1 MNENLKNG
9 MKKAVAITYI
19 TIILGNLISL
29 VYTPFM
35 LSKLGKA
42 EYGLFSLVNSIV
54 AYIYLL
60 DMGFGNAVIRY
71 NSKYMVEKNEDGR
84 KKINGMFLNLYVVLG
99 LISLLI
105 GTIVYFNLGR
115 IMSKSL
121 SLDEII
127 KTKQM
132 FMVAIINIALSFPL
146 GIFNSII
153 TAHEKFVYIKL
164 INLIRTILNP
174 VIMISILLFGYRA
187 FGMVIGS
194 TVFNIMLGI
203 TNVIYCFKILHLK
216 IKFGGFDKVLFKEI
230 FKYSFF
236 VFLSAIA
243 YQIYWNTDQLI
254 LAVFVGA
261 APIAVYAVSTQ
272 FNTYF
277 ISLSNVLSSMF
288 LPKLTKMVAVE
299 ENKKE
304 LMKLLT
310 KVGRIQYYICSYI
323 FVGFILVGK
332 QFIVRWVG
340 GGYSY
345 CYAIAIVLMFPQ
357 IFSIIQSLF
366 ATMLEAMNKHRVKAY
381 IYLTIAVVNVIL
393 SIILV
398 KKYQGMGCAIATAIG
413 MVINAVANNV
423 YYKYVIKLDI
433 KYFWVEITKLVIPS
447 LITFAL
453 GLLTLGMFDLKSYIS
468 IFMFGILFTIIYFVV
483 FWVLGFNKYEKGI
496 FISAL
501 KMRRVR

>member
-1 MNENLKNG
+1 MR
-9 MKKAVAITYI
+9 KAVIITYI
-19 TIILGNLISL
+19 TIIVGNVISL

-35 LSKLGKA
+35 VEKLGKP

-84 KKINGMFLNLYVVLG
+84 RKVNGMFLTLYLILG

-105 GTIVYFNLGR
+105 GTIIYFNLGK
-115 IMSKSL
+115 IMGKSL
-121 SLDEII
+121 SVSEII

-132 FMVAIINIALSFPL
+132 FMVAIFNIALSFPL
-146 GIFNSII
+146 SIFNSII

-164 INLIRTILNP
+164 VNLIRTILNP
-174 VIMISILLFGYRA
+174 AIMITVLLFGSRA

-194 TVFNIMLGI
+194 TVFNIMLGLA
-203 TNVIYCFKILHLK
+203 NVIYCFQILKLK
-216 IKFGGFDKVLFKEI
+216 IKFAGFDKVLFHEI

-254 LAVFVGA
+254 LAIFVGS
-261 APIAVYAVSTQ
+261 APIAIYAISSQ

-277 ISLSNVLSSMF
+277 ISLSNVLSSIF
-288 LPKLTKMVAVE
+288 LPKLTKMVTVE

-332 QFIVRWVG
+332 QFIVHWMG
-340 GGYSY
+340 ESYSY
-345 CYAIAIVLMFPQ
+345 CYIIAIILMFPQ

-366 ATMLEAMNKHRVKAY
+366 ATMLEAMNKHKVKAY
-381 IYLTIAVVNVIL
+381 IYLSIAVINVVI

-398 KKYQGMGCAIATAIG
+398 QKYQGLGCAIGTAIG
-413 MVINAVANNV
+413 MTINAIANNV

-433 KYFWVEITKLVIPS
+433 RYFWIQISKLVIPTA
-447 LITFAL
+447 ITFIIGFIA
-453 GLLTLGMFDLKSYIS
+453 LGMFSLTSYIS
-468 IFMFGILFTIIYFVV
+468 ILMFGILFTIIYFIV
-483 FWVLGFNKYEKGI
+483 FWILGFNKYEKKI
-496 FISAL
+496 FMSSIKLA
-501 KMRRVR
+501 RVRQ

>member
-1 MNENLKNG
+1 MR
-9 MKKAVAITYI
+9 KAVVITYI
-19 TIILGNLISL
+19 TIILGNVISL

-84 KKINGMFLNLYVVLG
+84 KKVNGMFLSLYLVLG
-99 LISLLI
+99 LISLVI
-105 GTIVYFNLGR
+105 GTIIYFNLGK
-115 IMSKSL
+115 IMGKNL
-121 SLDEII
+121 SPDEII

-132 FMVAIINIALSFPL
+132 FMVAIFNISLSFPL
-146 GIFNSII
+146 SIFNSII
-153 TAHEKFVYIKL
+153 TAHEKFVYIKV
-164 INLIRTILNP
+164 INLVRTILNP
-174 VIMISILLFGYRA
+174 AIMITVLLFGSRA

-194 TVFNIMLGI
+194 TVFNLLLGLV
-203 TNVIYCFKILHLK
+203 NVIYCFKILSLK
-216 IKFGGFDKVLFKEI
+216 IKFAGFDKTLFKEI
-230 FKYSFF
+230 FRYSFF
-236 VFLSAIA
+236 VFLGAIA

-254 LAVFVGA
+254 LAVFVGS
-261 APIAVYAVSTQ
+261 APIAIYAVSSQ

-288 LPKLTKMVAVE
+288 LPKLTKMVTVE
-299 ENKKE
+299 ENKME

-332 QFIVRWVG
+332 QFITRWVG
-340 GGYSY
+340 DSYSY
-345 CYAIAIVLMFPQ
+345 CYVIAIILMFPQ

-381 IYLTIAVVNVIL
+381 IYLTIAIVNVLVSIL
-393 SIILV
+393 LV
-398 KKYQGMGCAIATAIG
+398 QKYQGLGCAIGTAIG
-413 MVINAVANNV
+413 MIINAVANNI
-423 YYKYVIKLDI
+423 YYKYFIKLDI
-433 KYFWVEITKLVIPS
+433 KYFWIQILKLVIPS
-447 LITFAL
+447 SITFGL
-453 GLLTLGMFDLKSYIS
+453 GFLVISIMSPTSYIS
-468 IFMFGILFTIIYFVV
+468 ILIFGILFTIIFVIV
-483 FWVLGFNKYEKGI
+483 FWMLGFNKYEKDI
-496 FISAL
+496 FMATL
-501 KMRRVR
+501 KKVSNR

>member
-1 MNENLKNG
+1 MR
-9 MKKAVAITYI
+9 KAVVITYI
-19 TIILGNLISL
+19 TIILGNVISL

-35 LSKLGKA
+35 LTKLGKA

-84 KKINGMFLNLYVVLG
+84 KKVNGMFLTLYLILG
-99 LISLLI
+99 LISLII
-105 GTIVYFNLGR
+105 GTIIYFNLGK

-121 SLDEII
+121 SVDEII

-132 FMVAIINIALSFPL
+132 FMVAIFNISLSFPL
-146 GIFNSII
+146 SIFNSII

-174 VIMISILLFGYRA
+174 AIMITVLLFGSRA

-203 TNVIYCFKILHLK
+203 VNVIYCFKILKLK
-216 IKFGGFDKVLFKEI
+216 IKFAGFDKVLFQEI

-254 LAVFVGA
+254 LAIFVGS
-261 APIAVYAVSTQ
+261 APIAIYAVSSQ

-288 LPKLTKMVAVE
+288 LPKLTKMVTVA

-323 FVGFILVGK
+323 FVGFVLVGK

-340 GGYSY
+340 EGYSY
-345 CYAIAIVLMFPQ
+345 CYIIAIILMFPQ

-366 ATMLEAMNKHRVKAY
+366 ATMLEAMNKHKVKAY
-381 IYLTIAVVNVIL
+381 IYLSIAIINVLL
-393 SIILV
+393 SVLLV
-398 KKYQGMGCAIATAIG
+398 QKYQGLGCAIGTAIG
-413 MVINAVANNV
+413 MIVNALANNV

-433 KYFWVEITKLVIPS
+433 KYFWIQISKLVIPS
-447 LITFAL
+447 SITFIL
-453 GLLTLGMFDLKSYIS
+453 GFVAKSMFNLTSYIS
-468 IFMFGILFTIIYFVV
+468 ILMFGILFTIIYFIV
-483 FWVLGFNKYEKGI
+483 FWALGFNKYEKKI
-496 FISAL
+496 FLSAL
-501 KMRRVR
+501 KVRGGFHE

>member
-1 MNENLKNG
+1 MR
-9 MKKAVAITYI
+9 KAVVITYI
-19 TIILGNLISL
+19 TIIVGNVISL
-29 VYTPFM
+29 MYTPFM

-71 NSKYMVEKNEDGR
+71 NSKYMVEKNEEGR
-84 KKINGMFLNLYVVLG
+84 KKINGMFLSLYLVLG
-99 LISLLI
+99 LISLFI
-105 GTIVYFNLGR
+105 GTIIYFNLDK
-115 IMSKSL
+115 IMGKSL

-132 FMVAIINIALSFPL
+132 FMVAIFNIALSFPL
-146 GIFNSII
+146 SIFNSII

-174 VIMISILLFGYRA
+174 AIMITVLLFGSRA
-187 FGMVIGS
+187 FGMIIGS
-194 TVFNIMLGI
+194 TVFNLMLGLM
-203 TNVIYCFKILHLK
+203 NVIYCFKVLKLK
-216 IKFGGFDKVLFKEI
+216 IKFGGFDKILFKEI

-254 LAVFVGA
+254 LAIFVGS
-261 APIAVYAVSTQ
+261 APIAIYAVSSQ

-288 LPKLTKMVAVE
+288 LPKLTKMVTVE
-299 ENKKE
+299 ENRNE

-332 QFIVRWVG
+332 QFITRWVG
-340 GGYSY
+340 DSYSY
-345 CYAIAIVLMFPQ
+345 CYVIAIILMFPQ

-366 ATMLEAMNKHRVKAY
+366 ATMLEAMNKHKIKAY
-381 IYLTIAVVNVIL
+381 IYLTIAIINVLI
-393 SIILV
+393 SIVLV
-398 KKYQGMGCAIATAIG
+398 QKYQGLGCAIGTAIG
-413 MVINAVANNV
+413 MVINAIANNV

-433 KYFWVEITKLVIPS
+433 KYFWLQILKLVVPS
-447 LITFAL
+447 FITFGL
-453 GLLTLGMFDLKSYIS
+453 GFIVIKVLSPSTYIS
-468 IFMFGILFTIIYFVV
+468 IVIFGVIFTILYFLV
-483 FWVLGFNKYEKGI
+483 FWILGFNKYEKDI
-496 FISAL
+496 FMATVKKL
-501 KMRRVR
+501 RKARKVRDS

>member
-1 MNENLKNG
+1 MKNG
-9 MKKAVAITYI
+9 MRKAVVITYI
-19 TIILGNLISL
+19 TIIAGNVISL
-29 VYTPFM
+29 MYTPFM

-71 NSKYMVEKNEDGR
+71 NSKYMVEENEDGR
-84 KKINGMFLNLYVVLG
+84 QKINGMFLTLYVILG
-99 LISLLI
+99 LISLFI
-105 GTIVYFNLGR
+105 GTIIYFNLDK
-115 IMSKSL
+115 IMGNSL
-121 SLDEII
+121 SAVEII

-132 FMVAIINIALSFPL
+132 FMVAIANIALSFPL
-146 GIFNSII
+146 SIFNSII

-164 INLIRTILNP
+164 INLIRTVLNP
-174 VIMISILLFGYRA
+174 AIMITILLFGSRA

-194 TVFNIMLGI
+194 TVFNLMLGLV
-203 TNVIYCFKILHLK
+203 NVIYCFKLLNLK
-216 IKFGGFDKVLFKEI
+216 IKFGAFDKKLFQEI

-254 LAVFVGA
+254 LAIFVGS

-288 LPKLTKMVAVE
+288 LPKLTKIVTVE
-299 ENKKE
+299 ENKME

-323 FVGFILVGK
+323 FVGFVLVGK
-332 QFIVRWVG
+332 QFIIRWVG
-340 GGYSY
+340 DSYSY

-366 ATMLEAMNKHRVKAY
+366 ATMLEAMNKHRIKAY
-381 IYLTIAVVNVIL
+381 IYLSIAVINVFL
-393 SIILV
+393 SILLV
-398 KKYQGMGCAIATAIG
+398 QKYQAMGCAIATAIG
-413 MVINAVANNV
+413 MVINAVSNNL
-423 YYKYVIKLDI
+423 YYKYYIKLDI
-433 KYFWVEITKLVIPS
+433 KYFWLQILKLVIPS
-447 LITFAL
+447 LITFGL
-453 GLLTLGMFDLKSYIS
+453 GFIVIKILSPTTYIS
-468 IFMFGILFTIIYFVV
+468 ILIFGLLFTIIYFIV
-483 FWVLGFNKYEKGI
+483 FWIMGFNNYEKNI
-496 FISAL
+496 FMAAIE
-501 KMRRVR
+501 KVRGDFHE

>member
-1 MNENLKNG
+1 LKNG
-9 MKKAVAITYI
+9 MKKAVVITYI
-19 TIILGNLISL
+19 TIIVGNVISL

-35 LSKLGKA
+35 LTKLGKA

-84 KKINGMFLNLYVVLG
+84 KKVNGMFLSLYLILG
-99 LISLLI
+99 LISMVI
-105 GTIVYFNLGR
+105 GTIIYFNLGK

-121 SLDEII
+121 SVEEVI

-132 FMVAIINIALSFPL
+132 FMVAIFNISLSFPL
-146 GIFNSII
+146 SIFNSII
-153 TAHEKFVYIKL
+153 TAHEKFVYIKA
-164 INLIRTILNP
+164 INLVRTILNP
-174 VIMISILLFGYRA
+174 AIMITVLLFGSRA

-194 TVFNIMLGI
+194 TVFNIMLGLV
-203 TNVIYCFKILHLK
+203 NVIYCFKILKLK
-216 IKFGGFDKVLFKEI
+216 IKFVGFDKVLFAEI

-254 LAVFVGA
+254 LAIFVGS
-261 APIAVYAVSTQ
+261 APIAIYAVSSQ

-288 LPKLTKMVAVE
+288 LPKLTKMVTVE

-323 FVGFILVGK
+323 FVGFVLVGK

-340 GGYSY
+340 NGYSY
-345 CYAIAIVLMFPQ
+345 CYVIAIILMFPQ

-381 IYLTIAVVNVIL
+381 IYLSIAVINVGI
-393 SIILV
+393 SIVLV
-398 KKYQGMGCAIATAIG
+398 QKLQGLGCAIGTAIG
-413 MVINAVANNV
+413 MIVNAVANNI

-433 KYFWVEITKLVIPS
+433 KYFWIEISKLVIPTT
-447 LITFAL
+447 ITFIVGFFAL
-453 GLLTLGMFDLKSYIS
+453 GMFNLTSYIS
-468 IFMFGILFTIIYFVV
+468 ILMFGILFTIIYFIV
-483 FWVLGFNKYEKGI
+483 FWVLGFNKYEKKI
-496 FISAL
+496 FISAV
-501 KMRRVR
+501 KMRRVRS

>member
-1 MNENLKNG
+1 
-9 MKKAVAITYI
+9 MKKAVVITYI
-19 TIILGNLISL
+19 TIIVGNVISL

-35 LSKLGKA
+35 LTKLGKA

-84 KKINGMFLNLYVVLG
+84 KKVNGMFLSLYLILG
-99 LISLLI
+99 LISMVI
-105 GTIVYFNLGR
+105 GTIIYFNLGK

-121 SLDEII
+121 SVEEVI

-132 FMVAIINIALSFPL
+132 FMVAIFNISLSFPL
-146 GIFNSII
+146 SIFNSII
-153 TAHEKFVYIKL
+153 TAHEKFVYIKA
-164 INLIRTILNP
+164 INLVRTILNP
-174 VIMISILLFGYRA
+174 AIMITVLLFGSRA

-194 TVFNIMLGI
+194 TVFNIMLGLV
-203 TNVIYCFKILHLK
+203 NVIYCFKILKLK
-216 IKFGGFDKVLFKEI
+216 IKFVGFDKVLFAEI

-254 LAVFVGA
+254 LAIFVGS
-261 APIAVYAVSTQ
+261 APIAIYAVSSQ

-288 LPKLTKMVAVE
+288 LPKLTKMVTVE

-323 FVGFILVGK
+323 FVGFVLVGK

-340 GGYSY
+340 NGYSY
-345 CYAIAIVLMFPQ
+345 CYVIAIILMFPQ

-381 IYLTIAVVNVIL
+381 IYLSIAVINVGI
-393 SIILV
+393 SIVLV
-398 KKYQGMGCAIATAIG
+398 QKLQGLGCAIGTAIG
-413 MVINAVANNV
+413 MIVNAVANNI

-433 KYFWVEITKLVIPS
+433 KYFWIEISKLVIPTT
-447 LITFAL
+447 ITFIVGFFAL
-453 GLLTLGMFDLKSYIS
+453 GMFNLTSYIS
-468 IFMFGILFTIIYFVV
+468 ILMFGILFTIIYFIV
-483 FWVLGFNKYEKGI
+483 FWVLGFNKYEKKI
-496 FISAL
+496 FISAV
-501 KMRRVR
+501 KMRRVRS